1 MYEGNNPTALTSREW
16 LVNAL
21 LTLMETKPYSKIT
34 VKDICQKADLSRQT
48 FYNFFD
54 AKDDIILFCIKRCYL
69 EMMEGLKSRSPLL
82 ISDIT
87 EELAK
92 TFRKNQ
98 NMMQL
103 IISQNLEPLL
113 EYELASVIQI
123 FAEQV
128 NPEVTDHYY
137 KYGTAFLTGAIAHT
151 VIYWLKDSN
160 PISSKQLSELLTD
173 ILSGN
178 YYRIKSDTID
188 F

>member
-1 MYEGNNPTALTSREW
+1 MYEGNNPTALNSREW

-48 FYNFFD
+48 FYNFFET
-54 AKDDIILFCIKRCYL
+54 KDDIILFCIKRCYL
-69 EMMEGLKSRSPLL
+69 EMMDGLKSKSPLL
-82 ISDIT
+82 LSDIT
-87 EELAK
+87 EELIK
-92 TFRKNQ
+92 TFHKNQ
-98 NMMQL
+98 DLIYL
-103 IISQNLEPLL
+103 IISQNLEHLL

-128 NPEVTDHYY
+128 NPETSNHPY

-151 VIYWLKDSN
+151 VIYWFKDPN
-160 PISSKQLSELLTD
+160 PIPAEQLAELLAN

-178 YYRIKSDTID
+178 YYVIKDKI
-188 F
+188 